1 VVRGRRAPDTPSVDG
16 MSAANTVV
24 ETILKS
30 PAHPILSRSMVLIRY
45 VGVRSGEEHTLPV
58 QYADTTLHG
67 LVVFVGK
74 PETKRWWRN
83 FTQMG
88 QVRVLLKGTWTP
100 MTAHALRGADD
111 PEAVTPLLRS
121 YAQRYPKVV
130 RSIEGDTLEARV
142 EHAVVVWLR
151 PAS

>member
-1 VVRGRRAPDTPSVDG
+1 

-30 PAHPILSRSMVLIRY
+30 PAHPILSKSMVLVRY
-45 VGVRSGEEHTLPV
+45 VGNRSGQEHTLPV
-58 QYADTTLHG
+58 QYADTHHG
-67 LVVFVGK
+67 LVVVVGRS
-74 PETKRWWRN
+74 ETKTWWRN
-83 FTQMG
+83 FTEMG
-88 QVRVLLKGTWTP
+88 QAQVLLKGTWTP

-121 YAQRYPKVV
+121 YAQRHPKVV
-130 RSIEGDTLEARV
+130 KSIDGDTLEERV
-142 EHAVVVWLR
+142 RNSVVVWLR